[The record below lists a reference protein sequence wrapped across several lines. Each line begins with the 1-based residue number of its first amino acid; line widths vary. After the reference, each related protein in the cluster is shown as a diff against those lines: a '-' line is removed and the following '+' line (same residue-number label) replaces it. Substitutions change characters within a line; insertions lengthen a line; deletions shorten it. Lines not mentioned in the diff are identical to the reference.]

1 MTRYLLFK
9 VIVSKFNF
17 LKLQHPHLIDPSE
30 LLRPEPDFADK
41 GISKFRDYTVDEN
54 DPLKERVRRTYQL
67 MHKFQTVDY
76 VKRK

>member
-1 MTRYLLFK
+1 M
-9 VIVSKFNF
+9 
-17 LKLQHPHLIDPSE
+17 KLQHPHLIDPSE